1 MPPLTRRVTRA
12 LASSKALFVV
22 ALLSGSLTGLGFLGI
37 GEASHSFTA
46 RFADV
51 DGLVVGNEVRV
62 AGVAAGQVTAVDVG
76 LDAQTGKQY
85 AQVQAEVGSGFWPL
99 HQGTLVAVKPKGVLS
114 NVFLELIPG
123 PSSTP
128 SLGNNPF
135 FGFNQTQSPVNL
147 DELSNLFDPS
157 VRSSI
162 RTQLQ
167 EGVLAFGGVGAT
179 NLNQTLLYADPL
191 TRDAVPITQV
201 LATDS
206 PQLDRLNFEF
216 SKISGELSREDSNLR
231 ALIPNVD
238 TTLNALAVQQIHL
251 QGTLVHAAGVLTS
264 LDQTFSSAQTQ
275 SDLEYL
281 FRSGPNAL
289 NCAASLA
296 FYIEPLV
303 ANVNPHVP
311 NLDLLL
317 NEFITATGYT
327 GTNGADQSGIDTL
340 RIDPTI
346 PPNSAPKAETATES
360 GGLALEHHTS
370 AYQPPF
376 LPLSSNPQLP
386 TGCQEFFPG

>member
-1 MPPLTRRVTRA
+1 MPTLTRRITHA
-12 LASSKALFVV
+12 MASSKALFVV
-22 ALLSGSLTGLGFLGI
+22 AVLSGSLTGLGFLGI
-37 GEASHSFTA
+37 GETSHTFTA
-46 RFADV
+46 RFRDI
-51 DGLVVGNEVRV
+51 DGLVVGNELRV
-62 AGVAAGQVTAVDVG
+62 AGVDAGQVTAVVVG
-76 LDAQTGKQY
+76 LDTQTGQQY
-85 AQVQAEVGSGFWPL
+85 AQVQAQVGSAFWPL
-99 HQGTLVAVKPKGVLS
+99 HQGTTLAVKPKGVLS

-123 PSSTP
+123 PSTTP

-135 FGFNQTQSPVNL
+135 FGLNQTQSPVNL

-157 VRSSI
+157 VRASI

-191 TRDAVPITQV
+191 TRDAVPITEV

-216 SKISGELSREDSNLR
+216 SHISGELAHEDSNLR
-231 ALIPNVD
+231 ALIPHLD
-238 TTLNALAVQQIHL
+238 TTLNALAVQEIHL

-281 FRSGPNAL
+281 FKSGPNAL

-303 ANVNPHVP
+303 ANVNPHIP

-327 GTNGADQSGIDTL
+327 GTGGVNQSGIDTL
-340 RIDPTI
+340 RIDPTL
-346 PPNSAPKAETATES
+346 PPNSGSKVETATES

-370 AYQPPF
+370 AYQPPL
-376 LPLSSNPQLP
+376 LPLSANPQLP
-386 TGCQEFFPG
+386 TGCQEFQP